1 MTVLV
6 ASFVVP
12 QDDTVMSRPHV
23 DGLWEEWELDAPPV
37 GFRQVGSDVTIHPLA
52 KINGRASISIGSH
65 VVIDEFTF
73 IGAHIDLVIGNYV
86 HIATRAAITGG
97 SYCVLHD
104 FCKLSSE
111 ARIFTGPDDFD
122 GCGIEH
128 PTLLEELRK
137 VARGSVVLESHVL
150 IGSNAVIFPGV
161 RIGEGAA
168 VEAGSVVTRSLAP
181 WGIYAGAPAQLLGRR
196 RGAAIR
202 LAEEQFYEWYGY
214 PEPSF
219 RSATTRAA
227 A

>member
-1 MTVLV
+1 M
-6 ASFVVP
+6 A
-12 QDDTVMSRPHV
+12 RPHV
-23 DGLWEEWELDAPPV
+23 DGVWEEWEMDAPPV
-37 GFRQVGSDVTIHPLA
+37 GFKQVGSDVTIHPLS
-52 KINGRASISIGSH
+52 KINRRESISVGSH
-65 VVIDEFTF
+65 VIIDDFVF
-73 IGAHIDLVIGNYV
+73 IGAHIDVVIGNYV

-97 SYCVLHD
+97 SYCMLHD

-122 GCGIEH
+122 GTGIEH
-128 PTLLEELRK
+128 PLLLQELGK
-137 VARGSVVLESHVL
+137 VKRGSVVLESHAL
-150 IGSNAVIFPGV
+150 IGSNVVIFPGV

-168 VEAGSVVTRSLAP
+168 VEAGSVVTRSLPP
-181 WGIYAGAPAQLLGRR
+181 WGIYAGTPARFLRRR

-202 LAEEQFYEWYGY
+202 HVEEQFYEWYGY